1 MKGLLDQRI
10 IKYSDTLLQEVDGQ
24 GCVVKNSQVRDTNHW
39 YEVPPVL
46 ERGLKVPLYL
56 VDQPHRPRDNYRKT
70 PSRDR
75 E

>member
-1 MKGLLDQRI
+1 
-10 IKYSDTLLQEVDGQ
+10 VDGQ